1 MVQGLILTTKLQAR
15 TVILEEMPLL
25 QVELEELRMKQT
37 NITSTI
43 KISPR
48 LREMLR
54 ESTSM
59 S

>member
-1 MVQGLILTTKLQAR
+1 MVQGLILTTKRQAR